1 MARWTATRRTALL
14 DFIDLCESWDI
25 DSVWVSD
32 RIAAPRPTLDPVV
45 FMAYLASRMRNMK
58 FGTSALVL
66 PTRHPVVLA
75 KQLATL
81 DFLCKGRLLL
91 VVGIGGDDSRDFE
104 ATGVRKEERGK
115 RGDEAIVLMKKL
127 WTEEQVTYQGQFH
140 SVRDL
145 TLLPRPY
152 QKGGPPVW
160 VGGRSKAAFRRAGRL
175 ADGWLVSSVTPSEVA
190 AGIEAIRSHA
200 AEVGREIP
208 EDHYGV
214 LVPYVFA
221 TTAKKRLKIAG
232 PSIRR
237 RQDIPPSDYSALGTP
252 DQVRSR
258 IQEYIDAGATKF
270 VMRPYGPKETHS
282 GASANSCQGSYSDAA
297 DAVQCGGARR
307 TTGLTSGRKEGL
319 CSGSWMRLFLHS
331 TQHVNELCGLRSSKM
346 RQGRIKA

>member
-1 MARWTATRRTALL
+1 MKVRIGISLGDGALDGESPDSVL
-14 DFIDLCESWDI
+14 GFIDDCERWDI

-104 ATGVRKEERGK
+104 ATGVRREERGK

-127 WTEEQVTYQGQFH
+127 WTEEHVTFEGQFY

-152 QKGGPPVW
+152 QKDGPPVW
-160 VGGRSKAAFRRAGRL
+160 VGGRSKAAFRRTGRL

-190 AGIEAIRSHA
+190 AGIEAIRNHA
-200 AEVGREIP
+200 AEAGRAIP

-214 LVPYVFA
+214 LVPFA
-221 TTAKKRLKIAG
+221 FANDSEEALKISG
-232 PSIRR
+232 FSIRR
-237 RQDIPPSDYSALGTP
+237 RQDVPPSEYSALGAP
-252 DQVRSR
+252 GQVRR
-258 IQEYIDAGATKF
+258 KIQEYIDAGATKF
-270 VMRPYGPKETHS
+270 VMRAYGPKETHREQVRIL
-282 GASANSCQGSYSDAA
+282 A
-297 DAVQCGGARR
+297 
-307 TTGLTSGRKEGL
+307 KEVIPPL
-319 CSGSWMRLFLHS
+319 QTPFSSVERLDRL
-331 TQHVNELCGLRSSKM
+331 G
-346 RQGRIKA
+346 

>member
-1 MARWTATRRTALL
+1 MTGMKIRIGISLGDGALDVASPDSVL
-14 DFIDLCESWDI
+14 EFIDDCERWDI
-25 DSVWVSD
+25 DSMWVSD
-32 RIAAPRPTLDPVV
+32 RIAAPRPTLDPIV
-45 FMAYLASRMRNMK
+45 FMAYLAARMRNMK

-81 DFLCKGRLLL
+81 DFLCKGKLLL
-91 VVGIGGDDSRDFE
+91 VVGLGGDDSKDFE

-115 RGDEAIVLMKKL
+115 RADEAIVLMKKL
-127 WTEEQVTYQGQFH
+127 WTEERVSFEGQFY

-145 TLLPRPY
+145 TLLPRPH

-190 AGIEAIRSHA
+190 SGIAAIRDHA
-200 AEVGREIP
+200 SQVGREVP

-221 TTAKKRLKIAG
+221 KDKEEALKIVVG
-232 PSIRR
+232 PSMRR

-252 DQVRSR
+252 DAVRR
-258 IQEYIDAGATKF
+258 KLEDYVAAGATKF
-270 VMRPYGPKETHS
+270 VMRPAGPKESLPTQVEML
-282 GASANSCQGSYSDAA
+282 AKEIIPALQTPFTLEE
-297 DAVQCGGARR
+297 REER
-307 TTGLTSGRKEGL
+307 TG
-319 CSGSWMRLFLHS
+319 
-331 TQHVNELCGLRSSKM
+331 
-346 RQGRIKA
+346 

>member
-1 MARWTATRRTALL
+1 MTMKIRIGISLGALDSESL
-14 DFIDLCESWDI
+14 DSLLEFIDDCERWDI

-127 WTEEQVTYQGQFH
+127 WTEEHVTFEGQFY

-152 QKGGPPVW
+152 QKDGPPVW
-160 VGGRSKAAFRRAGRL
+160 VGGRSKAAFRRVGRL

-190 AGIEAIRSHA
+190 AGIEAIRYHA

-214 LVPYVFA
+214 LIPYVFA
-221 TTAKKRLKIAG
+221 SDSEEALKIAG

-252 DQVRSR
+252 DQVRR
-258 IQEYIDAGATKF
+258 KIQEYIDAGATKF
-270 VMRPYGPKETHS
+270 VMRPYGPKETHVEQVHILAEEVIS
-282 GASANSCQGSYSDAA
+282 PLQTPFSPAER
-297 DAVQCGGARR
+297 V
-307 TTGLTSGRKEGL
+307 E
-319 CSGSWMRLFLHS
+319 RL
-331 TQHVNELCGLRSSKM
+331 G
-346 RQGRIKA
+346 

>member
-1 MARWTATRRTALL
+1 MKVRIGISLGDGALDSESPDSVL
-14 DFIDLCESWDI
+14 EFIDVCESWDI

-91 VVGIGGDDSRDFE
+91 VVGIGGDDSRDFD

-190 AGIEAIRSHA
+190 AGIEAIRNHA

-214 LVPYVFA
+214 LVPYAFA
-221 TTAKKRLKIAG
+221 SDSRRSAK
-232 PSIRR
+232 
-237 RQDIPPSDYSALGTP
+237 DC
-252 DQVRSR
+252 
-258 IQEYIDAGATKF
+258 
-270 VMRPYGPKETHS
+270 RPFHP
-282 GASANSCQGSYSDAA
+282 QAA
-297 DAVQCGGARR
+297 RHPAV
-307 TTGLTSGRKEGL
+307 
-319 CSGSWMRLFLHS
+319 
-331 TQHVNELCGLRSSKM
+331 
-346 RQGRIKA
+346 

>member
-1 MARWTATRRTALL
+1 MKIRIGISLGDAALDAGSPDGMV
-14 DFIDLCESWDI
+14 DFIDQCERWNI

-32 RIAAPRPTLDPVV
+32 RIAAPRPTLDPIV

-66 PTRHPVVLA
+66 PTRHPVLLA

-91 VVGIGGDDSRDFE
+91 VVGIGGDDSRDFD
-104 ATGVRKEERGK
+104 AVGVRKEERGK
-115 RGDEAIVLMKKL
+115 RGDEAITLMKKL
-127 WTEEQVTYQGQFH
+127 WSEENVNFEGQFY

-175 ADGWLVSSVTPSEVA
+175 ADGWLASSVTPGEVA
-190 AGIEAIRSHA
+190 AGIEAIRSNA

-214 LVPYVFA
+214 LVPFCLARDEDEALRV
-221 TTAKKRLKIAG
+221 AG
-232 PSIRR
+232 SSIRR
-237 RQDIPPSDYSALGTP
+237 RPDISPTEYSALGTP
-252 DQVRSR
+252 EQVRLKLK
-258 IQEYIDAGATKF
+258 EFENAGATKF
-270 VMRPYGPKETHS
+270 VMRPYGPRETQIEQVRML
-282 GASANSCQGSYSDAA
+282 ANEVIPALQTPFSAAE
-297 DAVQCGGARR
+297 RE
-307 TTGLTSGRKEGL
+307 K
-319 CSGSWMRLFLHS
+319 RL
-331 TQHVNELCGLRSSKM
+331 G
-346 RQGRIKA
+346 

>member
-1 MARWTATRRTALL
+1 MKIRIGISLGDGALDVASPDNVL
-14 DFIDLCESWDI
+14 QFIDDCERWDI

-45 FMAYLASRMRNMK
+45 FMAYLAARMRNMK

-91 VVGIGGDDSRDFE
+91 VVGLGGDDSKDFE
-104 ATGVRKEERGK
+104 AAGVRKEERGK
-115 RGDEAIVLMKKL
+115 RADEAIVLMKKL
-127 WTEEQVTYQGQFH
+127 WSEEPANFDGQFY

-160 VGGRSKAAFRRAGRL
+160 VGGRSKAALRRAGRL
-175 ADGWLVSSVTPSEVA
+175 ADGWLVSSVTPGEVA
-190 AGIEAIRSHA
+190 AGIAAIRSHA
-200 AEVGREIP
+200 SEVGREIP
-208 EDHYGV
+208 DDHYGV
-214 LVPYVFA
+214 LVPYIFA
-221 TTAKKRLKIAG
+221 KGREEALEIAG

-252 DQVRSR
+252 DDVRKT
-258 IQEYIDAGATKF
+258 IQTYIDAGATKF
-270 VMRPYGPKETHS
+270 VMRPAGPKESVH
-282 GASANSCQGSYSDAA
+282 GQVEALAKE
-297 DAVQCGGARR
+297 VI
-307 TTGLTSGRKEGL
+307 TTLQTPFTVEERQQRSER
-319 CSGSWMRLFLHS
+319 W
-331 TQHVNELCGLRSSKM
+331 RSSKSL
-346 RQGRIKA
+346 Q

>member
-1 MARWTATRRTALL
+1 MANLKIRIGISLGDGALDSESPDSL
-14 DFIDLCESWDI
+14 LEFIDDCERWDI

-127 WTEEQVTYQGQFH
+127 WTEEHVTFEGQFY

-190 AGIEAIRSHA
+190 AGIESIRNHA

-214 LVPYVFA
+214 LVPYAFA
-221 TTAKKRLKIAG
+221 NDREEALKIAG

-252 DQVRSR
+252 DQVRR
-258 IQEYIDAGATKF
+258 KIQEYIDAGATKF
-270 VMRPYGPKETHS
+270 VMRPYGPKETHVEQVHILAEEVIS
-282 GASANSCQGSYSDAA
+282 PLQTPFSPAER
-297 DAVQCGGARR
+297 V
-307 TTGLTSGRKEGL
+307 E
-319 CSGSWMRLFLHS
+319 RL
-331 TQHVNELCGLRSSKM
+331 G
-346 RQGRIKA
+346 

>member
-1 MARWTATRRTALL
+1 MKVRIGISLGDGALDSDSPDRLL

-91 VVGIGGDDSRDFE
+91 VVGIGGDDSRDFD

-127 WTEEQVTYQGQFH
+127 WTEEQVNFEGQFH
-140 SVRDL
+140 SVHDL
-145 TLLPRPY
+145 TLLPRPF
-152 QKGGPPVW
+152 QQGGPPVW
-160 VGGRSKAAFRRAGRL
+160 VGGRSKAAFRRVGRL
-175 ADGWLVSSVTPSEVA
+175 GRRLACVFGNSTRSGRRHRCDSRARGGGWPRSSRRSLRCVGSFLFRADTA
-190 AGIEAIRSHA
+190 EALR
-200 AEVGREIP
+200 
-208 EDHYGV
+208 
-214 LVPYVFA
+214 
-221 TTAKKRLKIAG
+221 IAG

-237 RQDIPPSDYSALGTP
+237 RQDILPDDYAALGTP
-252 DQVRSR
+252 EQVRQK
-258 IQEYIDAGATKF
+258 IKEYIAAGATKF
-270 VMRPYGPKETHS
+270 VMRPYGPKETHEDQVRVL
-282 GASANSCQGSYSDAA
+282 A
-297 DAVQCGGARR
+297 
-307 TTGLTSGRKEGL
+307 KEVIPIL
-319 CSGSWMRLFLHS
+319 QTPFDDPERVERL
-331 TQHVNELCGLRSSKM
+331 G
-346 RQGRIKA
+346 

>member
-1 MARWTATRRTALL
+1 LGKLDEGKGGRMKVRIGISLGDGALDTASPDSVLE
-14 DFIDLCESWDI
+14 FIDDCERWDI

-45 FMAYLASRMRNMK
+45 FMAYLASRMSNMK

-91 VVGIGGDDSRDFE
+91 VVGLGGDDSKDFE

-115 RGDEAIVLMKKL
+115 RADEAILLMKRL
-127 WTEEQVTYQGQFH
+127 WTEEQVTYQGQFY

-175 ADGWLVSSVTPSEVA
+175 ADGWLASSVTPSEVA
-190 AGIEAIRSHA
+190 AGIEAIRNHA
-200 AEVGREIP
+200 ADVGREIP

-214 LVPYVFA
+214 LIPYIFA
-221 TTAKKRLKIAG
+221 TDREEALRIAG

-237 RQDIPPSDYSALGTP
+237 RQDIAPPEYSALGTP
-252 DQVRSR
+252 DQARR
-258 IQEYIDAGATKF
+258 KIQEYIDAGATKF
-270 VMRPYGPKETHS
+270 VMRPYGPTETHVE
-282 GASANSCQGSYSDAA
+282 Q
-297 DAVQCGGARR
+297 VQILAKEVIPALQTPFSSEERR
-307 TTGLTSGRKEGL
+307 E
-319 CSGSWMRLFLHS
+319 RLG
-331 TQHVNELCGLRSSKM
+331 EE
-346 RQGRIKA
+346 

>member
-1 MARWTATRRTALL
+1 MKVRIGISLGDGALDAASPDSVL
-14 DFIDLCESWDI
+14 DFIDNCERWDI

-91 VVGIGGDDSRDFE
+91 VVGLGGDDSRDFE
-104 ATGVRKEERGK
+104 ATGVRKEERG
-115 RGDEAIVLMKKL
+115 RRADEAIVLMKKL
-127 WTEEQVTYQGQFH
+127 WTEEQVNFDGQFY

-145 TLLPRPY
+145 TLLPRPH
-152 QKGGPPVW
+152 QKGGLPLW

-175 ADGWLVSSVTPSEVA
+175 ADGWLASSVTPSEVA
-190 AGIEAIRSHA
+190 AGIEAIRNHA

-214 LVPYVFA
+214 LIPYIFA
-221 TTAKKRLKIAG
+221 KDREEALRMAG
-232 PSIRR
+232 LSIRR
-237 RQDIPPSDYSALGTP
+237 RQDIEPSDYSALGTP
-252 DQVRSR
+252 DTVRKTL
-258 IQEYIDAGATKF
+258 QEYIEAGATKF
-270 VMRPYGPKETHS
+270 VMRPAGPRESLHGQVETLSKEVILALQTPFTTEE
-282 GASANSCQGSYSDAA
+282 
-297 DAVQCGGARR
+297 RR
-307 TTGLTSGRKEGL
+307 GRLGE
-319 CSGSWMRLFLHS
+319 
-331 TQHVNELCGLRSSKM
+331 E
-346 RQGRIKA
+346 

>member
-1 MARWTATRRTALL
+1 MKIRIGISLGDGALDAASPDSVL
-14 DFIDLCESWDI
+14 EFIDDCERWDI

-32 RIAAPRPTLDPVV
+32 RIAAPRPTLDPIV

-91 VVGIGGDDSRDFE
+91 VVGLGGDDSRDFE
-104 ATGVRKEERGK
+104 ATGVRKEERG
-115 RGDEAIVLMKKL
+115 RRADEAIVLMKKL
-127 WTEEQVTYQGQFH
+127 WTEEQVNFDGQFY
-140 SVRDL
+140 SVQDL
-145 TLLPRPY
+145 TLLPRPF

-175 ADGWLVSSVTPSEVA
+175 ADGWLVSSVTHGEVA
-190 AGIEAIRSHA
+190 AGIAAIRSHA
-200 AEVGREIP
+200 SEVGREVP
-208 EDHYGV
+208 DDHYGV

-221 TTAKKRLKIAG
+221 KDREEALRIAA

-252 DQVRSR
+252 DQVRKT
-258 IQEYIDAGATKF
+258 IQAYIDTGATKF
-270 VMRPYGPKETHS
+270 VMRPAGPKESLHKQVETL
-282 GASANSCQGSYSDAA
+282 AKEVIPALQTRFTLEE
-297 DAVQCGGARR
+297 RR
-307 TTGLTSGRKEGL
+307 E
-319 CSGSWMRLFLHS
+319 RLG
-331 TQHVNELCGLRSSKM
+331 EE
-346 RQGRIKA
+346 